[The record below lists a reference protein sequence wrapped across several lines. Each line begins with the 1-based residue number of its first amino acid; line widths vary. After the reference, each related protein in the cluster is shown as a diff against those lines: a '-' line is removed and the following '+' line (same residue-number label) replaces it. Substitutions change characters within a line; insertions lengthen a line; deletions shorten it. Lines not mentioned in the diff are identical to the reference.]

1 MVQIIA
7 LAPMFWS
14 PTLSDAQSAA
24 EAPLAFEVASVK
36 SAPLLNASVCRY
48 RMEGG
53 PGTTDPGRLA
63 FHNISLSAL
72 VRFAYLGQVHACQSY
87 VLSAPGWLDS
97 EGFEVA
103 AELPPG
109 ATWPQLMTML
119 QNLLAER
126 FKLAV
131 HSESKTIAGYALVVG
146 KNGPKLKESAQ
157 DPAADAG
164 DVSGLPKSSPKV
176 TIDSEGFPV
185 PAPPGSWIITRNG
198 HKRMQQLRVSMATF
212 ARQLTNQLDVPVTD
226 ATALKGIYDLT
237 LNWAPDSPAT
247 NNGDPAPDIFA
258 AVQQQLGLRLESSKT
273 SIAVIVVDHVKKVP
287 TEN

>member
-1 MVQIIA
+1 MRLIA
-7 LAPMFWS
+7 LATMFWV

-36 SAPLLNASVCRY
+36 SAPLLNASICSY
-48 RMEGG
+48 RMVGG

-103 AELPPG
+103 AKLPPG
-109 ATWPQLMTML
+109 ATWQQLMTML

-131 HSESKTIAGYALVVG
+131 HSEPKIISGYALVVG
-146 KNGPKLKESAQ
+146 KNGLKFKESAK
-157 DPAADAG
+157 DSAGAG
-164 DVSGLPKSSPKV
+164 DDSGSAKSRPKV
-176 TIDSEGFPV
+176 TTDSEGFPV
-185 PAPPGSWIITRNG
+185 PAPSGSWIITRNG
-198 HKRMQQLRVSMATF
+198 HKRMQQLRVDMATF

-226 ATALKGIYDLT
+226 ATTLKGTYDLT
-237 LNWAPDSPAT
+237 LSWVPDSPAM

-273 SIAVIVVDHVKKVP
+273 SIAVIVVDHVEKVP
-287 TEN
+287 IEN